1 LSARFGAGIELIAF
15 DLDGTLVD
23 SAPDLS
29 HCLGRALES
38 VGLPRPTEGQTR
50 SWIGGGVELL
60 IRRALAWAGGER
72 GAERFD
78 AAYAAFS
85 DCYRENLF
93 VRSRLYPRVAETL
106 DALAGHGRHLACI
119 TNKRIDF
126 ANGVLEH
133 AGIANRFEVV
143 IGGDSLAERKPSSA
157 PLRAAAAALGVAP
170 SAAVFVGDSNED
182 FEAARSAGWPFV
194 WAAYGYR
201 ARARSNDGSD
211 PASPSN
217 SAPDEAGSETDQAP
231 ASADS
236 ESARPESVV
245 INRFA
250 ELTALFAEL

>member
-1 LSARFGAGIELIAF
+1 MSARFGAGIELIAF

-29 HCLGRALES
+29 HCLSRALES
-38 VGLPRPTEGQTR
+38 VGLSRPTKGQTR

-72 GAERFD
+72 GAGLFD

-93 VRSRLYPRVAETL
+93 VRSRLYPEVVETL
-106 DALAGHGRHLACI
+106 DTLAGYGRRLACI

-133 AGIANRFEVV
+133 AGIANRFEIV
-143 IGGDSLAERKPSSA
+143 IGGDSVAEKKPSPA
-157 PLRAAAAALGVAP
+157 PLRAAAAALGVAS

-194 WAAYGYR
+194 WAAYGYGAG
-201 ARARSNDGSD
+201 ARPNDGSD
-211 PASPSN
+211 PPLPSN
-217 SAPDEAGSETDQAP
+217 SGPARANSETDQAP
-231 ASADS
+231 ACAESKSAGP
-236 ESARPESVV
+236 ASVA
-245 INRFA
+245 ISRFS
-250 ELTALFAEL
+250 ELTELFAGL